1 MNINNPGYIE
11 RRTVSDRLN
20 ESIKPTNR
28 FSQQNKN
35 SLEEPPFAITLKEK
49 TGSVETPV
57 YARSVST
64 KTECNRLMNEISSN
78 PEVADMRV
86 RDYAH
91 ESLGVV
97 AYSIAE
103 YPILR
108 LVTTGEIYTPEVQA
122 EYDST
127 WKEWQYGRLS
137 LYETELSKGT
147 PAAEILKKLWQYN
160 DTMPADF
167 LKRAGW

>member
-11 RRTVSDRLN
+11 RRPVSDRLN
-20 ESIKPTNR
+20 ESIELTNR

-35 SLEEPPFAITLKEK
+35 SLEKTTFTRTLKEK
-49 TGSVETPV
+49 MPPVETPI
-57 YARSVST
+57 YDRSATT
-64 KTECNRLMNEISSN
+64 KRECSRLMNEILSN

-122 EYDST
+122 EYDSI
-127 WKEWQYGRLS
+127 WKEWQHGRLS

-147 PAAEILKKLWQYN
+147 PAAEILKKIWQYN